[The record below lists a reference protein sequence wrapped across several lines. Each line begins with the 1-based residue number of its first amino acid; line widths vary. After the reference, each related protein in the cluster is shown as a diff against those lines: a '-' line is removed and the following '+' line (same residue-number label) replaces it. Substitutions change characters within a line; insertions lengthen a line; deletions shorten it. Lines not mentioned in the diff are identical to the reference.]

1 MKDVLTD
8 KLTLISVNIATF
20 SGYRRATRDH
30 IKALGG
36 SLPASAAITEG
47 SIKVF
52 PGDGTKEL
60 QTVRRSVFRNLQARG
75 VRALGSQ
82 NVFAVLTTDLPE
94 IEKEMADAQQE
105 FIQKTQASFKLG

>member
-52 PGDGTKEL
+52 PGE
-60 QTVRRSVFRNLQARG
+60 Q
-75 VRALGSQ
+75 LGK
-82 NVFAVLTTDLPE
+82 D
-94 IEKEMADAQQE
+94 
-105 FIQKTQASFKLG
+105 